1 MGIECFRFSFFFQS
15 FIDSIKIALILSL
28 LIYFVMYFASIA
40 SINETSPQ
48 VLKIGLS
55 FLPPPNLEITIVLLR
70 EFGSHFREFKPKY
83 FANIYTIYS
92 LLRMVI
98 MFVVDFFIYT
108 FLGYYLTMVL
118 PHTYGIRKPFYF
130 IFTPEFWCG
139 KKRHIFFFRRQFL

>member
-28 LIYFVMYFASIA
+28 LIYFVIYFASIA

-70 EFGSHFREFKPKY
+70 EF
-83 FANIYTIYS
+83 
-92 LLRMVI
+92 
-98 MFVVDFFIYT
+98 
-108 FLGYYLTMVL
+108 
-118 PHTYGIRKPFYF
+118 
-130 IFTPEFWCG
+130 
-139 KKRHIFFFRRQFL
+139 